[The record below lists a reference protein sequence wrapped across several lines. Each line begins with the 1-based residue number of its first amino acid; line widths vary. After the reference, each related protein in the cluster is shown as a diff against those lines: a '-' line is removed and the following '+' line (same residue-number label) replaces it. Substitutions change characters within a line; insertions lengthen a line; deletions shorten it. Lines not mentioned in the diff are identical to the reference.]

1 MEEKKKSKSSV
12 GAVWPKEI
20 VGNLAGDLV
29 HQKWSPHSTPPPHL
43 QYQVI
48 VTSYYCL
55 I

>member
-1 MEEKKKSKSSV
+1 MEEKKKKSKSSV

-29 HQKWSPHSTPPPHL
+29 HQKWSPHSTTPPL

-48 VTSYYCL
+48 VTSDYCL